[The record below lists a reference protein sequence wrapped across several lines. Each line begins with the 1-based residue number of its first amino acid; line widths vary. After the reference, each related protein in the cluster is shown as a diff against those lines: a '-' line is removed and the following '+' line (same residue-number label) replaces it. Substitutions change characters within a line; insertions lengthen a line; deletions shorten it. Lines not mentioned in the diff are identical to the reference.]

1 MQELDADL
9 LINLEKFGFFGL
21 KINLEVNLLMNWYL
35 RHASMSQFVAAGK
48 FQESGAQRRLGLA
61 SVTVPARQAI
71 CKKVGDGTIQLAN
84 Y

>member
-1 MQELDADL
+1 
-9 LINLEKFGFFGL
+9 
-21 KINLEVNLLMNWYL
+21 MNWYL
-35 RHASMSQFVAAGK
+35 RHASMSQIVAAGK

-84 Y
+84 H